1 MDRLAIVVTQDS
13 YDKLLCPF
21 VFAYL
26 QSLEGTQVDIFFA
39 SWAIKALT
47 EEGAR
52 NIKIEGHHADQD
64 QMVRKRVAEL
74 GLPAEVHEFLKTLTE
89 SGFVNLHGCDMA
101 ANIYGVSNEDL
112 IEEASGIISATH
124 FLHEIAVKAE
134 HCQYF

>member
-1 MDRLAIVVTQDS
+1 MDRLAIVITQDQ

-26 QSLEGTQVDIFFA
+26 QSLEGTRVDMFFA

-64 QMVRKRVAEL
+64 QAVRKRVAEL
-74 GLPAEVHEFLKTLTE
+74 GLPAGVHDFLRTLTDT
-89 SGFVNLHGCDMA
+89 GNVNLYGCDMA
-101 ANIYGVSNEDL
+101 ANIYGVSPDDL
-112 IEEASGIISATH
+112 IEEADSIISATR
-124 FLHEIAVKAE
+124 FLHEMAVKAE